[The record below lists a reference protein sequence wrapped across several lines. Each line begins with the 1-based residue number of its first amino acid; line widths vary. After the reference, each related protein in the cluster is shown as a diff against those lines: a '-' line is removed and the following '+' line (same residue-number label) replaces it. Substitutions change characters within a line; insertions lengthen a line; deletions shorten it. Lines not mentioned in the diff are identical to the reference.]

1 LFVAFR
7 CFTFMNRENGGGDD
21 DDDDD
26 DDDFCAVSLS
36 TEYIMFI
43 H

>member
-1 LFVAFR
+1 
-7 CFTFMNRENGGGDD
+7 MNRENGGG

>member
-1 LFVAFR
+1 
-7 CFTFMNRENGGGDD
+7 MNRENGGGDD

>member
-1 LFVAFR
+1 
-7 CFTFMNRENGGGDD
+7 MNRENGGG
-21 DDDDD
+21 DDDD